1 MARIT
6 ETVATVNSTVRT
18 LLATVLLGGVG
29 FGGWLAYDSFQ
40 EGDAVLKAKEEQ
52 LASAHSRLDVLQV
65 ELRDKDGLITTKEK
79 DIERL
84 NQGLAERDSQI
95 EEKEGQIVEL
105 DQQVQVGQRRIDHL
119 ETSLHLLKVD
129 HRVAQLT
136 VLDQTTDPE
145 TEKTRSTVE
154 FVEIN
159 DEGAPIDEPRR
170 FDIEGDLVYVDFW
183 IVKFDEEYV
192 EQADVHRSTSICLFR
207 RIFGE
212 YQEPREGYVLDQVGS
227 RPHAY
232 ARGGKPTEFE
242 QSIWSDFWNIANDP
256 DKAQAKGIRAAH
268 GEAVATRLRKGK
280 KYRVVLRASG
290 GLSITPIA
298 EAPVGPNAPAA

>member
-6 ETVATVNSTVRT
+6 DTVTTINTTIRT

-29 FGGWLAYDSFQ
+29 FAGWLAYDAFHQ
-40 EGDAVLKAKEEQ
+40 GDAELKAKQQQ
-52 LASAHSRLDVLQV
+52 LATARTQLESLQSQLQEKEGV
-65 ELRDKDGLITTKEK
+65 ISTKVK
-79 DIERL
+79 DIQRL
-84 NQGLAERDSQI
+84 TAGLAQRDSQI
-95 EEKEGQIVEL
+95 QQMDGQIDKL
-105 DQQVQVGQRRIDHL
+105 GQQVEASRQRIDQL
-119 ETSLHLLKVD
+119 ETSMHLLKVD

-136 VLDQTTDPE
+136 VVDQTTDPE
-145 TEKTRSTVE
+145 SERVRSTIE
-154 FVEIN
+154 FVEVN
-159 DEGAPIDEPRR
+159 DDGAPIADPRT
-170 FDIEGDLVYVDFW
+170 FEIEGDLVYVDFW
-183 IVKFDEEYV
+183 IVKFDEKYV

-242 QSIWSDFWNIANDP
+242 TSIWNDFWNIANDP
-256 DKAQAKGIRAAH
+256 EKAREKGIRAAH

-280 KYRVVLRASG
+280 KYRVELRASG
-290 GLSITPIA
+290 GLSIAPIA
-298 EAPVGPNAPAA
+298 EADGV